1 MIKTSP
7 SFYFILM
14 FCLVFGSRVAWGQ
27 NPTIDSLTRLLKTTK
42 PDTLQVNLLNKLSE
56 EYDNNMDLEKAL
68 TYANKALS
76 MAKKINNIKG
86 MAKAL
91 DNLGNVNSDQGKNKD
106 ALKNYYTSLGIKK
119 EIGNKKE
126 LAYTYNLIG
135 NSATSNE
142 EALLN
147 YEEALKLNTAI
158 GLKKSMATNYNNIGL
173 VNFNQGNFSIALD
186 NYSKALT
193 INQELGNKK
202 GIAYDYDNIGI
213 CYGFQG
219 NYPTALNNIYASLK
233 LNEALG
239 DKNGILK
246 NYNNIGIVNQYQLN
260 YTEAVKYYAMSLK
273 LAQEMGD
280 KTSMSNAYIN
290 IGNINEEKGNFDEA
304 VRNQFLSLKINE
316 ERGDKPGISANYSN
330 IGIIYKKQKNYNEA
344 LKNCLIGLKIYEELG
359 DKNNIA
365 NAYINIGDIYLKQ
378 NKNEE
383 ATDYLKK
390 GLQLAKETGNKY
402 RIKESYNAIS
412 RLDSTMT
419 NWKSAYDNN
428 KMYYLYRDSLINEVN
443 TKKIV
448 ETQMQYEFNKKED
461 ENKLAQEKKN
471 VIIAEEKHRQRI
483 ITIAISIGL
492 LIVIIFSG
500 LLYNRFKLT
509 LRQKHVIELQKMEV
523 EEQKE
528 LVDEKNKQVT
538 DSINYAKRIQTALMP
553 SLISVKQNLPQ
564 SFIIYIPKDIVAG
577 DFYWMETS
585 SASLTEG
592 EVTVNGTTTQKE
604 LSDNISSPSGRS
616 GGASILFAACDC
628 TGHGVPGALVS
639 VVCNNALTRAVR
651 EFNLQEP
658 AAILDK
664 TEEIVTENFAK
675 NDLGIKDGMDVSLC
689 SLNLATGEMQW
700 AGANNPLWVVKK
712 KEKEQENEESPNSSE
727 YQLLET
733 KADKQPIG
741 RNENHHPFTNNKY
754 QLEKNDSI
762 YLFTD
767 GFADQF
773 GGETG
778 KKKITRKR
786 FKELIISVQHLDME
800 EQKKAI
806 EAYFYAYKK
815 EVEQIDDILIFGVR
829 V

>member
-1 MIKTSP
+1 
-7 SFYFILM
+7 M

-27 NPTIDSLTRLLKTTK
+27 NPTIDSLTRLLKTSK

-56 EYDNNMDLEKAL
+56 EYDNNMDLEKAK
-68 TYANKALS
+68 TFANKALS
-76 MAKKINNIKG
+76 IAKKINNLKG

-91 DNLGNVNSDQGKNKD
+91 DNLGNAYSDQGKNKE
-106 ALKNYYTSLGIKK
+106 ALKNYYASLGIKK

-126 LAYTYNLIG
+126 LAYTFNLIG

-142 EALLN
+142 EALSN

-219 NYPTALNNIYASLK
+219 NYPTALKNIYASLK
-233 LNEALG
+233 LNETLG
-239 DKNGILK
+239 DKNGMLK

-260 YTEAVKYYAMSLK
+260 YSEALKYYTMSLK

-280 KTSMSNAYIN
+280 KTGVANAYTN
-290 IGNINEEKGNFDEA
+290 IGNVNEELGNFTEA
-304 VRNQFLSLKINE
+304 LKNQNSALKINQERGDKIGIALNYVNIGLEYKKLGDLKDALANCFESLKIN
-316 ERGDKPGISANYSN
+316 
-330 IGIIYKKQKNYNEA
+330 
-344 LKNCLIGLKIYEELG
+344 EELG

-365 NAYINIGDIYLKQ
+365 NAYINIGDIYLKMK
-378 NKNEE
+378 NNEE
-383 ATDYLKK
+383 ANKYLKK
-390 GLQLAKETGNKY
+390 GLEFSKETGNKY

-412 RLDSTMT
+412 LLDSTLA

-428 KMYYLYRDSLINEVN
+428 KLYYLYRDSLINEVN

-448 ETQMQYEFNKKED
+448 ETQMKYEFNKKED

-509 LRQKHVIELQKMEV
+509 LKQKHVIELQKMEV

-592 EVTVNGTTTQKE
+592 EVTVNGTRKQQE
-604 LSDNISSPSGRS
+604 HSDNISSPSGRS
-616 GGASILFAACDC
+616 GLPPILFAACDC

-700 AGANNPLWVVKK
+700 AGANNPLWVVTKK
-712 KEKEQENEESPNSSE
+712 DKELVNENSSDSDE

-741 RNENHHPFTNNKY
+741 RNENHHPFTNNIY
-754 QLEKNDSI
+754 QLKKNDTI

-786 FKELIISVQHLDME
+786 FKELLISVQHLDME

-806 EAYFYAYKK
+806 ETYFYGYKK
-815 EVEQIDDILIFGVR
+815 EIEQIDDILIFGVR